1 MAALACAR
9 RKTASGADIAIEE
22 RAGSELKIVAGV
34 KIAPEGI
41 AAWNPA
47 FDVTPADLITAIVTD
62 KGVLRPDPS
71 TKTFDVKGFIESVA
85 VGDPSVIL
93 DSPLSV
99 VHPLRHLLAVL
110 AVYRHLRHT

>member
-1 MAALACAR
+1 MAVLACSR

-22 RAGSELKIVAGV
+22 RTASELKIVAGV

-71 TKTFDVKGFIESVA
+71 TKVFDVKGFIESVA
-85 VGDPSVIL
+85 VSDPSVML

-99 VHPLRHLLAVL
+99 FHPLRPLFALF
-110 AVYRHLRHT
+110 YRHLRRT